1 MFNFRKVE
9 GQIRDAS
16 IYSTGGKE
24 FSVIITISGRSG
36 IGTRRV
42 IDMSAI
48 RMENVTKKYE
58 DTLIFRDIYFRVNKG
73 ERIGLI
79 GRNGAGKSTVF
90 KLIMGKEEPT
100 AGKVEVDPLV
110 KISYFSQFSELS
122 GGLSV
127 QQELELCFEQ
137 VGLIEQE
144 LKVVGEKLGQ
154 VTDDGEMDGLL
165 ERQNELF
172 EQMEHLDGWN
182 VSVEI
187 NTVLTKLGFDD
198 RSRNQPVDELSGGWR
213 NRAALAKILI
223 ELPDVVLLDEPTN
236 FLDLEGLV
244 WLEQWLHRFKGA
256 MILVSHDRQFI
267 DRVVTRTIEIEN
279 YHFQEYEGNYT
290 DYIRKK
296 KMRKKVLDR
305 QFEWEEELLIMESE
319 AIDTRAQKKSSKDRL
334 SRKLTDMKKRIEPH
348 PVNVLITDIYDNLR
362 FPDKL
367 CEVKKIGQ
375 TYDERSI
382 FQNISFDIQKEDR
395 IAIVG
400 PNGSGKSTLIK
411 VLTGQEQPDSG
422 EVTWEK
428 GVSYAYFNLMW
439 DELDLK
445 DTVSHAVNIS
455 GLGLSATRKKV
466 NKFLSML
473 QFSEIDLS
481 KFIGNL
487 SGGQQARVALAKCLL
502 SGAAVIIL
510 DEPTN
515 HLDLTSIQ
523 VMEQALI
530 HFPGAVVTVSH
541 DRFFIDKIATK
552 MLIFDPVLGITEQ
565 SV

>member
-1 MFNFRKVE
+1 
-9 GQIRDAS
+9 
-16 IYSTGGKE
+16 
-24 FSVIITISGRSG
+24 
-36 IGTRRV
+36 
-42 IDMSAI
+42 MSLI

-58 DTLIFRDIYFRVNKG
+58 DTLIFRDIYFKVSKG

-90 KLIMGKEEPT
+90 KLILGKEEPT
-100 AGKVEVDPLV
+100 AGKVEVDPKV
-110 KISYFSQFSELS
+110 KLSYFSQFSELS
-122 GGLSV
+122 GGLSI
-127 QQELELCFEQ
+127 QQELEMCFEQ
-137 VGLIEQE
+137 VGLIERE
-144 LKVVGEKLGQ
+144 LKEIGEKLGYI
-154 VTDDGEMDGLL
+154 TDDAEMDRLL
-165 ERQNELF
+165 NRQNELF

-187 NTVLTKLGFDD
+187 DTVLTKLGFDD
-198 RSRNQPVDELSGGWR
+198 RSRNQPIDELSGGWR

-236 FLDLEGLV
+236 FLDIEGLV
-244 WLEQWLHRFKGA
+244 WLEQWLRRFNGA

-267 DRVVTRTIEIEN
+267 DKVVTRTIEIEN

-290 DYIRKK
+290 DYIQKK

-319 AIDTRAQKKSSKDRL
+319 AIDSRGHKKVSKDRL
-334 SRKLTDMKKRIEPH
+334 SRQLADMKKRVEPH
-348 PVNVLITDIYDNLR
+348 PVNVLITDIYENLR

-367 CEVKKIGQ
+367 CQVTNIGQ
-375 TYDERSI
+375 IYDERRI

-395 IAIVG
+395 LVIVG

-422 EVTWEK
+422 EVIWEK
-428 GVSYAYFNLMW
+428 GVSYAYFNRMW

-445 DTVSHAVNIS
+445 DTVSHAVNVF
-455 GLGLSATRKKV
+455 GLGLNAPRKKV

-473 QFSEIDLS
+473 QFSENDLS

-487 SGGQQARVALAKCLL
+487 SGGQKARVALAKCLL

-515 HLDLTSIQ
+515 HLDLQSIQ

-552 MLIFDPVLGITEQ
+552 LLTFDPILGITEQ
-565 SV
+565 NA

>member
-1 MFNFRKVE
+1 MDFSN
-9 GQIRDAS
+9 S
-16 IYSTGGKE
+16 IFDIDITRGVLDL
-24 FSVIITISGRSG
+24 SVIRL
-36 IGTRRV
+36 
-42 IDMSAI
+42 
-48 RMENVTKKYE
+48 ENVTKKYE
-58 DTLIFRDIYFRVNKG
+58 DTMIFRDIYFRVSKG

-100 AGKVEVDPLV
+100 AGKVELDPQV

-122 GGLSV
+122 GHLSV
-127 QQELELCFEQ
+127 QQELEGCFEQ
-137 VGLIEQE
+137 VALIEKE
-144 LKVVGEKLGQ
+144 LKDIGEKLGY
-154 VTDDGEMDGLL
+154 VSDDVEMNGLL
-165 ERQNELF
+165 ERQAELF

-187 NTVLTKLGFDD
+187 DTVLNKLGFDD

-213 NRAALAKILI
+213 NRAALAKMLI
-223 ELPDVVLLDEPTN
+223 EMPDVVLLDEPTN
-236 FLDLEGLV
+236 FLDMEGIV
-244 WLEQWLHRFKGA
+244 WLEQWLHRFKGT

-305 QFEWEEELLIMESE
+305 QFEWEEELLVMESE
-319 AIDTRAQKKSSKDRL
+319 TIDSRSQKKTSKDRL
-334 SRKLTDMKKRIEPH
+334 SRKLADIKKRVDPH
-348 PVNVLITDIYDNLR
+348 PVNVLITDIYENLR

-367 CEVKKIGQ
+367 CEVKEIGQ
-375 TYDERSI
+375 TYDGRTI
-382 FQNISFDIQKEDR
+382 FENIHFDIQKEDR
-395 IAIVG
+395 LVIVG

-411 VLTGQEQPDSG
+411 VLTGQEQPETG
-422 EVTWEK
+422 EVIWER
-428 GVSYAYFNLMW
+428 GVSYAYFNRMW

-455 GLGLSATRKKV
+455 GLGLNATRKKV

-473 QFSEIDLS
+473 QFSENDLS
-481 KFIGNL
+481 KVIGNL

-541 DRFFIDKIATK
+541 DRFFIDKIGTK
-552 MLIFDPVLGITEQ
+552 MLTFDPILGISEQ
-565 SV
+565 NL

>member
-1 MFNFRKVE
+1 M
-9 GQIRDAS
+9 
-16 IYSTGGKE
+16 
-24 FSVIITISGRSG
+24 SVIRL
-36 IGTRRV
+36 
-42 IDMSAI
+42 
-48 RMENVTKKYE
+48 ENVTKKYE
-58 DTLIFRDIYFRVNKG
+58 DTLIFRDIYFRVSKG

-100 AGKVEVDPLV
+100 AGKVEVDPQV

-137 VGLIEQE
+137 VALIERE
-144 LKVVGEKLGQ
+144 LSEIGENLGI
-154 VTDDGEMDGLL
+154 VTDDVQMDQLL
-165 ERQNELF
+165 ERQAELF

-187 NTVLTKLGFDD
+187 DTVLTKLGFND
-198 RSRNQPVDELSGGWR
+198 RSRHQPVDELSGGWR
-213 NRAALAKILI
+213 NRAALAKMLI
-223 ELPDVVLLDEPTN
+223 EMPDVVLLDEPTN
-236 FLDLEGLV
+236 FLDIEGIV
-244 WLEQWLHRFKGA
+244 WLEQWLHRFNGA

-319 AIDTRAQKKSSKDRL
+319 TIDSRSQKKTSKDRL
-334 SRKLTDMKKRIEPH
+334 SRKLADMKKRVDPH
-348 PVNVLITDIYDNLR
+348 PVNVLITDIYENLR

-367 CEVKKIGQ
+367 CGVKGIGQ
-375 TYDERSI
+375 TYDGRTI

-395 IAIVG
+395 LAIVG

-422 EVTWEK
+422 EVIWEK
-428 GVSYAYFNLMW
+428 GVSYAYFNRMW
-439 DELDLK
+439 DELDRK

-455 GLGLSATRKKV
+455 GLGLNATRKKV

-473 QFSEIDLS
+473 QFSENDLS
-481 KFIGNL
+481 KVIGSL

-502 SGAAVIIL
+502 SGATVIIL

-530 HFPGAVVTVSH
+530 HFPGAVITVSH

-552 MLIFDPVLGITEQ
+552 MLTFDPILGISEEN
-565 SV
+565 V

>member
-1 MFNFRKVE
+1 M
-9 GQIRDAS
+9 
-16 IYSTGGKE
+16 
-24 FSVIITISGRSG
+24 SV
-36 IGTRRV
+36 
-42 IDMSAI
+42 I

-58 DTLIFRDIYFRVNKG
+58 DTLIFRDIYFRVSKG

-90 KLIMGKEEPT
+90 KLIMGKEQPT
-100 AGKVEVDPLV
+100 AGKVEVDPQV
-110 KISYFSQFSELS
+110 KMSYFSQFSELQ
-122 GGLSV
+122 GRLSV

-137 VGLIEQE
+137 VARIEQE
-144 LKVVGEKLGQ
+144 LKDVGEKLGQ
-154 VTDDGEMDGLL
+154 GIDEDEMDGLL
-165 ERQNELF
+165 TRQAELF
-172 EQMEHLDGWN
+172 DQMEHLDGWN
-182 VSVEI
+182 VAVEI

-223 ELPDVVLLDEPTN
+223 EQPDIVLLDEPTN

-244 WLEQWLHRFKGA
+244 WLEQWLHRYNGA

-290 DYIRKK
+290 DYIHKKRLRKK
-296 KMRKKVLDR
+296 ELKR

-319 AIDTRAQKKSSKDRL
+319 AIDNRSHKKSSKDRIA
-334 SRKLTDMKKRIEPH
+334 RKLTDMKKRIEPH
-348 PVNVLITDIYDNLR
+348 PVNVLITDIYDQLR

-367 CEVKKIGQ
+367 CEVRQIGQ
-375 TYDERSI
+375 KYDDRTI
-382 FQNISFDIQKEDR
+382 FHNVSFDIQKEDR

-411 VLTGQEQPDSG
+411 VLTEQEQPDSG
-422 EVTWEK
+422 EVVWER
-428 GVSYAYFNLMW
+428 GVSYAYFNRMW

-455 GLGLSATRKKV
+455 GLGLNAPRKKV
-466 NKFLSML
+466 NKFLAML

-481 KFIGNL
+481 KVIGNL

-541 DRFFIDKIATK
+541 DRFFIDKVATR
-552 MLIFDPVLGITEQ
+552 MLTFDPELGI
-565 SV
+565 SVQNI

>member
-1 MFNFRKVE
+1 M
-9 GQIRDAS
+9 
-16 IYSTGGKE
+16 
-24 FSVIITISGRSG
+24 SV
-36 IGTRRV
+36 
-42 IDMSAI
+42 I

-58 DTLIFRDIYFRVNKG
+58 DTLIIRDIYFRVNKG

-90 KLIMGKEEPT
+90 KLILGKEEPT
-100 AGKVEVDPLV
+100 SGKVEVDPQV
-110 KISYFSQFSELS
+110 KMSYFSQFSELH

-137 VGLIEQE
+137 VGRIEQE
-144 LKVVGEKLGQ
+144 LKEVGEKLGK
-154 VTDDGEMDGLL
+154 VTDDGEMDRLL
-165 ERQNELF
+165 ARQAELF
-172 EQMEHLDGWN
+172 EQMDHLDGWN

-187 NTVLTKLGFDD
+187 DTVLTKLGFDN
-198 RSRNQPVDELSGGWR
+198 RTRNQPVDELSGGWR
-213 NRAALAKILI
+213 NRAALAKMLI

-236 FLDLEGLV
+236 YLDIEGLV
-244 WLEQWLHRFKGA
+244 WLEQWLHRFNGA

-296 KMRKKVLDR
+296 KLRKKELDR

-319 AIDTRAQKKSSKDRL
+319 AIDSRSSKKSSKDRL
-334 SRKLTDMKKRIEPH
+334 ARKLTDMKKRVEPH
-348 PVNVLITDIYDNLR
+348 PVNVLITDIYEQLR

-367 CEVKKIGQ
+367 CEVKQIGQ
-375 TYDERSI
+375 TYGDRSI
-382 FQNISFDIQKEDR
+382 FQNVSFDIQKEDR

-411 VLTGQEQPDSG
+411 ALTGQDKPDSG
-422 EVTWEK
+422 EVVWEK
-428 GVSYAYFNLMW
+428 GVSFAYFNRMW
-439 DELDLK
+439 DELDHK

-455 GLGLSATRKKV
+455 GLGLHAPRKKV

-473 QFSEIDLS
+473 QFSEMDLS
-481 KFIGNL
+481 KTIGHL

-530 HFPGAVVTVSH
+530 HFPGAVITVSH

-552 MLIFDPVLGITEQ
+552 MLTFDPVSGISEQ
-565 SV
+565 HV

>member
-1 MFNFRKVE
+1 M
-9 GQIRDAS
+9 
-16 IYSTGGKE
+16 
-24 FSVIITISGRSG
+24 SV
-36 IGTRRV
+36 
-42 IDMSAI
+42 I

-58 DTLIFRDIYFRVNKG
+58 DTMIFRDIYFRVSKG

-100 AGKVEVDPLV
+100 AGKVEVDPQIKV
-110 KISYFSQFSELS
+110 SYFSQFSELS

-137 VGLIEQE
+137 VGLIERE
-144 LKVVGEKLGQ
+144 LNEVGEKLGQ
-154 VTDDGEMDGLL
+154 VIDEGEMEQLL
-165 ERQNELF
+165 KRQAELF

-187 NTVLTKLGFDD
+187 NTVLTKLGFNE
-198 RSRNQPVDELSGGWR
+198 RSRNQPVEELSGGWR
-213 NRAALAKILI
+213 NRAALAKILL

-236 FLDLEGLV
+236 FLDMEGLV
-244 WLEQWLHRFKGA
+244 WLEQWLNRYNGA

-267 DRVVTRTIEIEN
+267 DKVVTRTIEIEN
-279 YHFQEYEGNYT
+279 YHFQEYDGNYT

-296 KMRKKVLDR
+296 KMNKKILDR

-319 AIDTRAQKKSSKDRL
+319 AIESRTQKKSSKDRV
-334 SRKLTDMKKRIEPH
+334 SRKLADMKKRTQPH
-348 PVNVLITDIYDNLR
+348 PVNVLITDIYENLR

-367 CEVKKIGQ
+367 CQVLKIGQ

-382 FQNISFDIQKEDR
+382 FNNISFDIQKEDR
-395 IAIVG
+395 LVIVG

-422 EVTWEK
+422 EVIWER
-428 GVSYAYFNLMW
+428 GVSFAYFNRMW
-439 DELDLK
+439 DELDRT
-445 DTVSHAVNIS
+445 DTVSHAVNVY
-455 GLGLSATRKKV
+455 GLGLQAPRKKV

-473 QFSEIDLS
+473 QFSEMDLG
-481 KFIGNL
+481 KVIGNL
-487 SGGQQARVALAKCLL
+487 SGGQIARVALAKCLL

-552 MLIFDPVLGITEQ
+552 MLVFDPESGISEQ
-565 SV
+565 NV

>member
-1 MFNFRKVE
+1 M
-9 GQIRDAS
+9 
-16 IYSTGGKE
+16 
-24 FSVIITISGRSG
+24 SV
-36 IGTRRV
+36 
-42 IDMSAI
+42 I

-58 DTLIFRDIYFRVNKG
+58 DTLIFRDIYFRVSKG

-100 AGKVEVDPLV
+100 AGKVEIDPQV
-110 KISYFSQFSELS
+110 KISYFSQFSEMS
-122 GGLSV
+122 GSLSV

-137 VGLIEQE
+137 VRLIEQE
-144 LKVVGEKLGQ
+144 LENLGEQLGQ
-154 VTDDGEMDGLL
+154 VTDESEMNRLL
-165 ERQNELF
+165 ERQAELF
-172 EQMEHLDGWN
+172 DQMEHLDGWN
-182 VSVEI
+182 VAVEI

-244 WLEQWLHRFKGA
+244 WLEQWLNRFGGA

-279 YHFQEYEGNYT
+279 YHFQEYDGNYT

-319 AIDTRAQKKSSKDRL
+319 AIDTRTQKKSSKDRL
-334 SRKLTDMKKRIEPH
+334 SRKLSDMKKRVEPH
-348 PVNVLITDIYDNLR
+348 PVNVLITDIYENLR

-367 CEVKKIGQ
+367 CEVKGIGQ
-375 TYDERSI
+375 TYDGRAIIE
-382 FQNISFDIQKEDR
+382 NISFDIQKEDR
-395 IAIVG
+395 LVIVG

-411 VLTGQEQPDSG
+411 VLTGQEQPETG
-422 EVTWEK
+422 EVIWER
-428 GVSYAYFNLMW
+428 GVSYAYFNRMW

-455 GLGLSATRKKV
+455 GLGLNATRKKV

-473 QFSEIDLS
+473 QFSEMDLG

-530 HFPGAVVTVSH
+530 HFPGAVITVSH

-552 MLIFDPVLGITEQ
+552 MLTFDPELGISEQ
-565 SV
+565 NL

>member
-1 MFNFRKVE
+1 MDFSN
-9 GQIRDAS
+9 S
-16 IYSTGGKE
+16 IFDIDITRGVLDL
-24 FSVIITISGRSG
+24 SVIRL
-36 IGTRRV
+36 
-42 IDMSAI
+42 
-48 RMENVTKKYE
+48 ENVTKKYE
-58 DTLIFRDIYFRVNKG
+58 DTMIFRDIYFRVSKG

-100 AGKVEVDPLV
+100 AGKVELDPQV

-122 GGLSV
+122 GHLSV
-127 QQELELCFEQ
+127 QQELEGCFEQ
-137 VGLIEQE
+137 VALIEKE
-144 LKVVGEKLGQ
+144 LKDIGEKLGY
-154 VTDDGEMDGLL
+154 VSDDVEMNGLL
-165 ERQNELF
+165 ERQAELF

-187 NTVLTKLGFDD
+187 DTVLNKLGFDD

-213 NRAALAKILI
+213 NRAALAKMLI
-223 ELPDVVLLDEPTN
+223 EMPDVVLLDEPTN
-236 FLDLEGLV
+236 FLDMEGIV

-305 QFEWEEELLIMESE
+305 QFEWEEELLVMESE
-319 AIDTRAQKKSSKDRL
+319 TIDSRSQKKTSKDRL
-334 SRKLTDMKKRIEPH
+334 SRKLADIKKRVDPH
-348 PVNVLITDIYDNLR
+348 PVNVLITDIYENLR

-367 CEVKKIGQ
+367 CEVKAIGQ
-375 TYDERSI
+375 TYDGRTI
-382 FQNISFDIQKEDR
+382 FENIHFDIQKEDR
-395 IAIVG
+395 LVIVG

-411 VLTGQEQPDSG
+411 VLTGQEQPETG
-422 EVTWEK
+422 EVIWER
-428 GVSYAYFNLMW
+428 GVSYAYFNRMW

-455 GLGLSATRKKV
+455 GLGLNATRKKV

-473 QFSEIDLS
+473 QFSENDLS
-481 KFIGNL
+481 KVIGNL

-541 DRFFIDKIATK
+541 DRFFIDKIGTK
-552 MLIFDPVLGITEQ
+552 MLRFDPIMGISEQ
-565 SV
+565 NL

>member
-1 MFNFRKVE
+1 M
-9 GQIRDAS
+9 
-16 IYSTGGKE
+16 
-24 FSVIITISGRSG
+24 SV
-36 IGTRRV
+36 
-42 IDMSAI
+42 I

-58 DTLIFRDIYFRVNKG
+58 NTLIFRDIYFRVSKG

-100 AGKVEVDPLV
+100 AGKVELDPNV

-122 GGLSV
+122 GSLSV
-127 QQELELCFEQ
+127 QQELELCFEE
-137 VGLIEQE
+137 VARIEQE
-144 LKVVGEKLGQ
+144 LNQIGEQLGQ
-154 VTDDGEMDGLL
+154 VSDDVQMNALL
-165 ERQNELF
+165 ERQAELF

-187 NTVLTKLGFDD
+187 NTVLTKLGFDE
-198 RSRNQPVDELSGGWR
+198 RSRHQPVEELSGGWR
-213 NRAALAKILI
+213 NRAALAKVLI
-223 ELPDVVLLDEPTN
+223 EAPDVVLLDEPTN
-236 FLDLEGLV
+236 FLDMEGIV
-244 WLEQWLHRFKGA
+244 WLEQWLHRFNGA
-256 MILVSHDRQFI
+256 MLLVSHDRQFI

-290 DYIRKK
+290 DYVRKK

-305 QFEWEEELLIMESE
+305 QFEWEEELLLMESE
-319 AIDTRAQKKSSKDRL
+319 AIENRGSKKSSKDRL
-334 SRKLTDMKKRIEPH
+334 SRKLTDMKKRVEPH
-348 PVNVLITDIYDNLR
+348 PVNVLITDIYSNLR

-367 CEVKKIGQ
+367 GEVKRIGQ
-375 TYDERSI
+375 SYDGRSI

-411 VLTGQEQPDSG
+411 VLTGQEAPESG
-422 EVTWEK
+422 EVTWER
-428 GVSYAYFNLMW
+428 GVGYAYFNQMW
-439 DELDLK
+439 DELDHK
-445 DTVSHAVNIS
+445 DTVSHAVNVY
-455 GLGLSATRKKV
+455 GLGLDAPRKKV
-466 NKFLSML
+466 NKFLAML
-473 QFSEIDLS
+473 QFSEMDLS
-481 KFIGNL
+481 KTIGSL

-552 MLIFDPVLGITEQ
+552 MLTFDPELGITEQ
-565 SV
+565 NV